1 MNLAPLTHAPVAIQL
16 HAYAAMAAFVLG
28 VVQLAGVKGTSRH
41 RALGYT
47 WVALMLVVAISA
59 FWIHEI
65 RLWGPWSP
73 IHLLAIFTL
82 IMLPLGVTRA
92 RAHNVRGHH
101 ARDFFRGAGDR
112 RALHVLSRPD
122 HVQGGVRR
130 LKSPTRAPPE
140 HPPGTRLAASSWPCH
155 RSRTRPRTCAPN

>member
-1 MNLAPLTHAPVAIQL
+1 MPTRRWRRSCS
-16 HAYAAMAAFVLG
+16 G

-82 IMLPLGVTRA
+82 IMLPFGVMRA
-92 RAHNVRGHH
+92 RA
-101 ARDFFRGAGDR
+101 
-112 RALHVLSRPD
+112 
-122 HVQGGVRR
+122 
-130 LKSPTRAPPE
+130 T
-140 HPPGTRLAASSWPCH
+140 
-155 RSRTRPRTCAPN
+155 TCAGTSSPCSGCFSARW

>member
-1 MNLAPLTHAPVAIQL
+1 MPTRRWRRSCS
-16 HAYAAMAAFVLG
+16 G

-82 IMLPLGVTRA
+82 IMLPFGVTRA
-92 RAHNVRGHH
+92 RA
-101 ARDFFRGAGDR
+101 
-112 RALHVLSRPD
+112 P
-122 HVQGGVRR
+122 
-130 LKSPTRAPPE
+130 
-140 HPPGTRLAASSWPCH
+140 
-155 RSRTRPRTCAPN
+155 

>member
-41 RALGYT
+41 RALGYA

-82 IMLPLGVTRA
+82 IMLPFGITRA
-92 RAHNVRGHH
+92 RAHNVRGHGGPEQRH
-101 ARDFFRGAGDR
+101 AGD
-112 RALHVLSRPD
+112 AADP
-122 HVQGGVRR
+122 R
-130 LKSPTRAPPE
+130 L
-140 HPPGTRLAASSWPCH
+140 GAAEM
-155 RSRTRPRTCAPN
+155 RKKTM